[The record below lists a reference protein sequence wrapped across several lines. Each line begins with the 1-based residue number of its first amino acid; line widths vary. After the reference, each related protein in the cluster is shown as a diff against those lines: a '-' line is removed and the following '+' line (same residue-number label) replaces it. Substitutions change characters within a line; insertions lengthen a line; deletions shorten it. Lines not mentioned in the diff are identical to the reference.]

1 MKNAWLSLVLA
12 IGLGVGALG
21 QGGGAPLQTLLTD
34 LDAAKANA
42 QLSDAQRVDLDKAM
56 ATLKSARETRMNGGT
71 PDRGAMRGALQTIR
85 KISQSGAFRAED
97 KEKIRKD
104 IEALRSA
111 AGGRRG

>member
-1 MKNAWLSLVLA
+1 MRTAWISFVLA
-12 IGLGVGALG
+12 IVLGVEAWG
-21 QGGGAPLQTLLTD
+21 QAAGAPLQTLLTD

-42 QLSDAQRVDLDKAM
+42 QLSDAQRADLDKAM

-71 PDRGAMRGALQTIR
+71 PDRGAMRSALQTIR
-85 KISQSGAFRAED
+85 KISQSDAFRAED
-97 KEKIRKD
+97 KEKIKKD